1 MDIKGEKKTTIVL
14 GKNTQIKI
22 HHSFILDATDNLIDN
37 KMSDEVPL

>member
-1 MDIKGEKKTTIVL
+1 MVVL

-22 HHSFILDATDNLIDN
+22 HHSFILNATDKIIDD